1 MVVHARLR
9 NSLQRMKSTII
20 SWHGSFVFAL
30 TPGLAHLEA
39 LEMLSNQSEKR
50 VNSLLN
56 ALPPETITAV
66 KPQLLKI
73 KENFE
78 IGEEEEDVEEQDF
91 VRLVTE
97 LFTSLGLGNTPAK
110 LTKVSLLD
118 WLPSCSPVL
127 FWEEYQ
133 TTNSVKSRIISDWFL
148 NC

>member
-1 MVVHARLR
+1 MAHLFF
-9 NSLQRMKSTII
+9 S
-20 SWHGSFVFAL
+20 L

-56 ALPPETITAV
+56 ALAPETITAV

-118 WLPSCSPVL
+118 
-127 FWEEYQ
+127 
-133 TTNSVKSRIISDWFL
+133 
-148 NC
+148 